1 MAKQQK
7 KKSLHDDSIDE
18 LKAQLVNIDKEL
30 FALRNEL
37 ATNRKLEKP
46 HLLIQRRKEKARVL
60 TVITQKEKKAT

>member
-7 KKSLHDDSIDE
+7 KKSLHDETVAE
-18 LKAQLVNIDKEL
+18 LKAQLVNIDRDL

-60 TVITQKEKKAT
+60 TVITQKEKKSP